1 MAANPQL
8 PRPQSQLSDAADQP
22 TREWYEFWR
31 QLLEFARE
39 NGATQAQIAE
49 LEQRVAAL
57 EQVENFTITGL
68 LSVRV
73 FGSPQSGTV
82 VLQLLNDAQAPGNT
96 YYYGTGPT
104 GTKGWFAVADAI
116 TQGDGIALTT
126 GPDGITEI
134 AHGDTSSVSD
144 ITANFS
150 GSTVVGQ
157 ISLTFD
163 QFGHV
168 VSRTITGRQLDHN
181 DLNAIQGGAPGEYY
195 HLTSAEHTKVQAL
208 PAASQPLDDD
218 LTAIAALA
226 TTGFPVR
233 TAANTWALRSFANG
247 TGYTWT
253 NPAGVAGNPTLVLD
267 ATLQSLAGQ
276 NWVLNSIPVG
286 SGADTVT
293 QLALGAN
300 TFPARSSAGN
310 VAAKPITDFGLSLID
325 DGNAAAART
334 TLGAMADTQPFF
346 VATLSAAQAL
356 VAGVNTKVNLDTD
369 VVDPNGWFDTG
380 TGRFT
385 PQQAG
390 LYSVISTI
398 AFSRPGASTTTGQ
411 RLIAYIFK
419 NGAQEVAVTA
429 ANLSQTNTIE
439 QAVGLVQMN
448 GTTDYIEMYARSDA
462 TDAYQVGAGAANTT
476 LRAVRVS
483 A

>member
-1 MAANPQL
+1 MTKSRVPLHGNPQKFVTVETDATVGAVVGVNL
-8 PRPQSQLSDAADQP
+8 RWPDGTLVQESDFAPEASGQSRVIWRYILEIPPNVTALAETASTGLYVITGP
-22 TREWYEFWR
+22 GTSETRE
-31 QLLEFARE
+31 
-39 NGATQAQIAE
+39 
-49 LEQRVAAL
+49 
-57 EQVENFTITGL
+57 
-68 LSVRV
+68 
-73 FGSPQSGTV
+73 
-82 VLQLLNDAQAPGNT
+82 LLNGL
-96 YYYGTGPT
+96 GIS
-104 GTKGWFAVADAI
+104 I
-116 TQGDGIALTT
+116 TDGDGVAGDPT
-126 GPDGITEI
+126 I
-134 AHGDTSSVSD
+134 AHGDTSSVTD

-168 VSRTITGRQLDHN
+168 LTRTITGRQLDHN
-181 DLNAIQGGAPGEYY
+181 QVNAIQGGAPGEYY

-334 TLGAMADTQPFF
+334 TLEAMADTQPFM
-346 VATLSAAQAL
+346 VATISAAQAL

-429 ANLSQTNTIE
+429 ANLSQSNTIE